1 MEISSGF
8 DRQSPKD
15 RFGNGFVY
23 PSSVI
28 RGLAALI
35 CCRIVRNSKPRE
47 PFRYVLGF
55 VFGASF
61 NACAQ
66 TPPPDTPFDAM
77 TRTATLEQ
85 KPSTTLRMGTLR
97 VQLEQTTLD
106 DVRRAASVGK
116 VTHRGDASE
125 SIYWLCYTSSAP
137 GVAQRIWIIA
147 HGEMGGSE
155 HYVTEISAEAISNGH
170 ATADCPS
177 LPKRLSTVS
186 LENHLWLGAS
196 EAEAGMRMGAPS
208 YRNGHW
214 RSFDF
219 AGKVAGNC
227 PGGDPDLTASLMLHF
242 QNGRVNSLR
251 VSQIT
256 SC

>member
-97 VQLEQTTLD
+97 VQLEQTTL
-106 DVRRAASVGK
+106 
-116 VTHRGDASE
+116 
-125 SIYWLCYTSSAP
+125 
-137 GVAQRIWIIA
+137 
-147 HGEMGGSE
+147 
-155 HYVTEISAEAISNGH
+155 
-170 ATADCPS
+170 
-177 LPKRLSTVS
+177 
-186 LENHLWLGAS
+186 ENHLWRGAS
-196 EAEAGMRMGAPS
+196 EADATMRMGAPS
-208 YRNGHW
+208 YQNGPW

-227 PGGDPDLTASLMLHF
+227 PGGGFDLTAALMLHF
-242 QNGRVNSLR
+242 QNGRVNSLW